1 MAWRVEFLPA
11 ADKAFG
17 KLDRQY
23 QRRIQRFI
31 DTRLQVSNDP
41 HDLGEAY
48 TGPLKGYWKYRIG
61 DYRLV
66 CEIQERTR
74 TILIV
79 TIGDRKDV
87 YR

>member
-17 KLDRQY
+17 RLDRQ
-23 QRRIQRFI
+23 QQHRIQKFI
-31 DTRLQVSNDP
+31 QTRLHTSVDP
-41 HDLGEAY
+41 HTLGEAY
-48 TGPLKGYWKYRIG
+48 TGPLKGYWKYRVG

-66 CEIQERTR
+66 CEIQAKTQ
-74 TILIV
+74 TVLV
-79 TIGDRKDV
+79 VAIGDRKDI

>member
-17 KLDRQY
+17 KLDRQH
-23 QRRIQRFI
+23 QRRIQQFI
-31 DTRLQVSNDP
+31 ETRLQTDQDP
-41 HDLGEAY
+41 HRLGEGY

-61 DYRLV
+61 DFRLV
-66 CEIQERTR
+66 CDVQERTQ
-74 TILIV
+74 TILV
-79 TIGDRKDV
+79 VAIGDRKDV

>member
-17 KLDRQY
+17 KLDRQH
-23 QRRIQRFI
+23 QRRIRQFI
-31 DTRLQVSNDP
+31 ETRLETGGDP
-41 HDLGEAY
+41 HRLGEGYA
-48 TGPLKGYWKYRIG
+48 GPLKGYWKYRVG

-66 CEIQERTR
+66 CDIQDQTQ
-74 TILIV
+74 TILV
-79 TIGDRKDV
+79 VAIGDRKDI